1 MFDGYP
7 NVQLGDELM
16 KIRYQK
22 LNIMCGVEHT
32 IYLFFNDFTKVTIIN
47 QMIKP
52 HKLIYNLLLNSR
64 VYHKP

>member
-32 IYLFFNDFTKVTIIN
+32 VYLFFNYFTKVTIIN
-47 QMIKP
+47 QMI
-52 HKLIYNLLLNSR
+52 I
-64 VYHKP
+64 